1 MLFPMRAGAEEW
13 GRERSELRG
22 SSHDEVAERAARAGP
37 NERQLTA
44 GMPAPAPPPVE
55 NDKAETAS
63 MTIDELAAHTGVPT
77 RTIRFYQARGALMR
91 PEIRGRVAYYGDA
104 HVERLRL
111 IAQLQDRGLRI
122 DAIRDVVAGIDRGE
136 LDLAEWLGLEREV
149 QAPWADDQARTVDE
163 NGLYALAGTR
173 RPGLVADLLRA
184 ELIER
189 REGGVYLVPSP
200 SLLGITMKLVAGG
213 VDLATAVEAGE
224 VLRKYLG
231 RAVKELVELFVK
243 SIRHGD
249 VTFDEP
255 EVAFSNLR
263 PLGIEAVKVLFAREM
278 ERELRKLLE
287 SGGVKALRGR
297 KRRR

>member
-1 MLFPMRAGAEEW
+1 ML
-13 GRERSELRG
+13 L
-22 SSHDEVAERAARAGP
+22 
-37 NERQLTA
+37 LTA
-44 GMPAPAPPPVE
+44 GMPAPAPPVA
-55 NDKAETAS
+55 NAADAAT
-63 MTIDELAAHTGVPT
+63 MTIDELAANTGVPT

-104 HVERLRL
+104 HVERLKL

-122 DAIRDVVAGIDRGE
+122 DAIRDVMSGIDRGE

-149 QAPWADDQARTVDE
+149 ETPWADDQARTVDE

-173 RPGLVADLLRA
+173 RPGLVADLLRS

-200 SLLGITMKLVAGG
+200 ALLGITMKLVAGG
-213 VDLATAVEAGE
+213 VDLGTAVESGE
-224 VLRKYLG
+224 VLRKHLG
-231 RAVKELVELFVK
+231 RAVKDLVELFVK
-243 SIRHGD
+243 GIRHGD

-255 EVAFSNLR
+255 EGTFASLR
-263 PLGIEAVKVLFAREM
+263 PLGIEAVKILFAREM

-287 SGGVKALRGR
+287 SGAVKALRGR

>member
-1 MLFPMRAGAEEW
+1 ML
-13 GRERSELRG
+13 L
-22 SSHDEVAERAARAGP
+22 
-37 NERQLTA
+37 LTA
-44 GMPAPAPPPVE
+44 GMPAPAPPVE
-55 NDKAETAS
+55 SSAAADAAT

-91 PEIRGRVAYYGDA
+91 PEIRGRVAFYGDA
-104 HVERLRL
+104 HVERLKL

-184 ELIER
+184 ELVER
-189 REGGVYLVPSP
+189 RDGGVYLVPSP
-200 SLLGITMKLVAGG
+200 ALLGITMKLVAGG
-213 VDLATAVEAGE
+213 VDLAIAVEAGD

-231 RAVKELVELFVK
+231 RAVKDLVELFVK
-243 SIRHGD
+243 GIRHGD
-249 VTFDEP
+249 VVLDDPEGTF
-255 EVAFSNLR
+255 ASLR
-263 PLGIEAVKVLFAREM
+263 PLGIEAVKILFAREM

-287 SGGVKALRGR
+287 SGAVKALRGR

>member
-1 MLFPMRAGAEEW
+1 ML
-13 GRERSELRG
+13 L
-22 SSHDEVAERAARAGP
+22 
-37 NERQLTA
+37 LTA
-44 GMPAPAPPPVE
+44 GMPASAPPPPV
-55 NDKAETAS
+55 DQAADAAT
-63 MTIDELAAHTGVPT
+63 MTIDELAAHTGVST

-149 QAPWADDQARTVDE
+149 QAPWADDQAKTVDE
-163 NGLYALAGTR
+163 LGLYALAGTR
-173 RPGLVADLLRA
+173 RPGLVADLTRA
-184 ELIER
+184 GLVER

-200 SLLGITMKLVAGG
+200 ALLGISMKLAAGG
-213 VDLATAVEAGE
+213 VDLPTAVEAGE
-224 VLRKYLG
+224 VLRKHLG
-231 RAVKELVELFVK
+231 RAVKDLVELFVK
-243 SIRHGD
+243 RIRHGD
-249 VTFDEP
+249 VVFDEP
-255 EVAFSNLR
+255 EGTFASLR

-297 KRRR
+297 KKRR

>member
-1 MLFPMRAGAEEW
+1 ML
-13 GRERSELRG
+13 L
-22 SSHDEVAERAARAGP
+22 
-37 NERQLTA
+37 LTA
-44 GMPAPAPPPVE
+44 GMPQPVDDPPPASAATG
-55 NDKAETAS
+55 AEAT
-63 MTIDELAAHTGVPT
+63 MTIDELAASTGVPT

-122 DAIRDVVAGIDRGE
+122 DAIRDLVAGIDRGE

-163 NGLYALAGTR
+163 HGLYALAGTR

-184 ELIER
+184 GLVER
-189 REGGVYLVPSP
+189 KDGGVYLVPSP
-200 SLLGITMKLVAGG
+200 ALLGITMKLVATG
-213 VDLATAVEAGE
+213 VDLAAAVEAGE
-224 VLRKYLG
+224 LLRKHLG
-231 RAVKELVELFVK
+231 RAVKDLVELFVK
-243 SIRHGD
+243 GIKHGD
-249 VTFDEP
+249 ITFEEP
-255 EVAFSNLR
+255 EGSFASLR

-297 KRRR
+297 KRRRS